1 MPARTVVLVVDDEP
15 KNIQV
20 VGSLLL
26 REGYEVIAAR
36 GGEEGIAKALETQ
49 PDLILLDV
57 MMPGISGV
65 EVAFRL
71 KDHPEWNHA
80 PIVFLSAAT
89 DKTFVIEGLGAG
101 AVDYVTKPFNGPE
114 LLRRIELH
122 VRLYRTQRKL
132 EEAMAEKNR
141 LVEVLAHDLKNPLG
155 TVRFSARLLKERE
168 VGDRMGELVDIIDDA
183 AERALGIVESLL
195 DERGLEYA
203 REKMQIEW
211 LSLDEVVVSV
221 IEAFSERAADKKI
234 AIEWSAPAKPVFVRA
249 DREALFRVLENLL
262 SNALKFSPGGT
273 RVALEVSREEDCGVF
288 RIEDQGPGIPAH
300 ETGGL
305 FQRYARLGPKPTGGE
320 SSTGLGLSIVKELTE
335 AMAGSVEYRPGDSGG
350 TEFRLALPAV

>member
-1 MPARTVVLVVDDEP
+1 MSARTVVLVVDDEP

-122 VRLYRTQRKL
+122 VRLYRAQRQL
-132 EEAMAEKNR
+132 EEAIAEKNR

-168 VGDRMGELVDIIDDA
+168 TMGRAGELVDMIDDA

-203 REKMQIEW
+203 REKMRIQW

-221 IEAFSERAADKKI
+221 IEAFSGRAADKHI
-234 AIEWSAPAKPVFVRA
+234 AIEWLAPAKPVFVRA
-249 DREALFRVLENLL
+249 DREALFRILENLL
-262 SNALKFSPGGT
+262 SNALKFSPGNT
-273 RVALEVSREEDCGVF
+273 RVRIEVLREQDTGMF

-300 ETGGL
+300 ETRGL

-335 AMAGSVEYRPGDSGG
+335 AMDGVVEYRPANSGG
-350 TEFRLALPAV
+350 AEFRLLLPAV